1 MEYRNKLKTLLFG
14 QDMESMVCHG
24 LRKCMKDFPQIE
36 ADYEKARENI
46 IHQLGEEAQRLCQSV
61 SDQVYAALFF
71 AGVQGLRMNRDH
83 FQNPLMPDCT
93 WPQVDYDNCV
103 RMEQVYEMPEYR
115 KAKNVQEEYWQKNAA
130 ADSAAE
136 DAIWEYQSTMETAG
150 IKLAHY
156 YGYLLGNEILPYCL
170 PGYCADSVLTLRY
183 KHILSDYF
191 DGVVESDPFSD

>member
-14 QDMESMVCHG
+14 RDMESMVCHG

-36 ADYEKARENI
+36 ADYGKARENI

-83 FQNPLMPDCT
+83 FRNPLMPDCT

-103 RMEQVYEMPEYR
+103 RMEQVYD
-115 KAKNVQEEYWQKNAA
+115 KV
-130 ADSAAE
+130 
-136 DAIWEYQSTMETAG
+136 AG
-150 IKLAHY
+150 EGA
-156 YGYLLGNEILPYCL
+156 
-170 PGYCADSVLTLRY
+170 R
-183 KHILSDYF
+183 
-191 DGVVESDPFSD
+191 

>member
-36 ADYEKARENI
+36 ADYGKARENI

-103 RMEQVYEMPEYR
+103 R
-115 KAKNVQEEYWQKNAA
+115 
-130 ADSAAE
+130 D
-136 DAIWEYQSTMETAG
+136 AG
-150 IKLAHY
+150 ISEGQKRTGGILAEECC
-156 YGYLLGNEILPYCL
+156 GGLGGGGCDLGIPIHHGDC
-170 PGYCADSVLTLRY
+170 RY
-183 KHILSDYF
+183 KAGALLRVS
-191 DGVVESDPFSD
+191 PWK